1 MVSLS
6 LELKNNSKDV
16 QKIKRLY
23 SDVVR
28 LSSRI
33 LITIFT
39 LRDMEKT
46 LNRPFVF
53 KGIAYDEFMGK
64 EIRVL
69 RFKIIKTYPELDDR
83 DPDLRLFLKSNGDVA
98 DVKISKKAEWE
109 MPKDYISE
117 SSDESD
123 HDDFTQINHNTQL
136 QQIKNAPFS
145 RSMKN

>member
-6 LELKNNSKDV
+6 IDLKNHSKDL
-16 QKIKRLY
+16 QKVKRLY

-33 LITIFT
+33 LIAICT
-39 LRDMEKT
+39 LKDTEKT

-69 RFKIIKTYPELDDR
+69 RFKIIKAYPELADR
-83 DPDLRLFLKSNGDVA
+83 DPDLRLFLK
-98 DVKISKKAEWE
+98 
-109 MPKDYISE
+109 
-117 SSDESD
+117 
-123 HDDFTQINHNTQL
+123 
-136 QQIKNAPFS
+136 
-145 RSMKN
+145 